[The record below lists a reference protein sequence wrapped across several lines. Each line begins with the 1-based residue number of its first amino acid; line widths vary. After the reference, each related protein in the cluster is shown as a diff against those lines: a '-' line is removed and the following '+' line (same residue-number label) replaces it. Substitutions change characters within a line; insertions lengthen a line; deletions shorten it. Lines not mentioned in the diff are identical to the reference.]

1 MRVVAARLLEEPAE
15 RLAAVDRASLTA
27 APPEV
32 RADPVLAASM
42 QAATRANLL
51 HWLGRVLVDPVV
63 PVPPAMSREGLAAA
77 RDLVRRGLDAGTLDT
92 FRTGQNAA
100 WQLWMNACFAA
111 TEDPALLH
119 ELLDYSARSIF
130 SYVDESMTSIA
141 ALVESER
148 AALTQSTHTQRLE
161 AVTLVLAGAPI
172 STDVAAARLAH
183 DVRRLQTAAVFWTDA
198 AAGESGQ
205 LDQAAEAVGRVV
217 GVRPLTVVATA
228 ASVWAWYATESVPDA
243 SALDGPMDEHPR
255 VRLAL
260 GSTAAG
266 LDGFRRSHLEALAT
280 QRLMLR
286 APEELSLASYDQV
299 DVVALVAEDEER
311 AHEFV
316 ARTLGALA
324 TADRT
329 LRESLR
335 VFLREDASASRAAR
349 VLFTHRNTVLNRLA
363 RAEELLPAPLA
374 GRRLQVAVALEIV
387 HWLGHQASNAG

>member
-1 MRVVAARLLEEPAE
+1 MRAVAARLLEEPAE
-15 RLAAVDRASLTA
+15 RLAAVDRASLAA

-42 QAATRANLL
+42 QAATRANLV

-63 PVPPAMSREGLAAA
+63 PVPPAMSREGVTAA

-100 WQLWMNACFAA
+100 WQLWMDACFAA
-111 TEDPALLH
+111 TDDPALLR
-119 ELLDYSARSIF
+119 ELLDHSARSIF
-130 SYVDESMTSIA
+130 GYVDESMASIT

-148 AALTQSTHTQRLE
+148 AALTQSTHAQRLE
-161 AVTLVLAGAPI
+161 AVALVLEGAPI
-172 STDVAAARLAH
+172 STDVASTRLAH
-183 DVRRLQTAAVFWTDA
+183 DVRRLQTAAILWTDP
-198 AAGESGQ
+198 AAGDSTR
-205 LDQAAEAVGRVV
+205 LDRAAEAVGRAICA
-217 GVRPLTVVATA
+217 RPLTVVATA
-228 ASVWAWYATESVPDA
+228 SSVWAWYATDDA
-243 SALDGPMDEHPR
+243 PGLAVVHGAVGEHPQ

-266 LDGFRRSHLEALAT
+266 LDGFRRSHLEALAA

-286 APEELSLASYDQV
+286 APDERPVASYDEV

-324 TADRT
+324 GADRT
-329 LRESLR
+329 LRETLR

-349 VLFTHRNTVLNRLA
+349 VLFTHRNTVLNRLG

-387 HWLGHQASNAG
+387 HWLGRGSG